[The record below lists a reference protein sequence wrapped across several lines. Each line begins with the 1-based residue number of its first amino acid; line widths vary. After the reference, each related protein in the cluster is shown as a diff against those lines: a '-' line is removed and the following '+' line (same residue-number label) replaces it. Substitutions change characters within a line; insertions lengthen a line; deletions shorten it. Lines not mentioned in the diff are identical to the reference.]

1 VGFATA
7 DAAATRIL
15 VRWAAAVDEPTR
27 SALESRYRL
36 RDATVDGAA
45 TRAWSYR
52 IDDPSTR
59 SLRALAEDPHV
70 EDTDGIDRERFVLS
84 ETFLTRL
91 GRKIPILPDARTL
104 DNANAFLYHL
114 LRWLPLLASV
124 ILLKGAVSEA
134 PWSRADVARIA
145 SLIVACV
152 LLNIFILRD
161 PVDARVGGMAGP
173 AAVLSAWMARQLWG
187 IRTRAV
193 RYAATAGSV
202 MVVWLTLWSL
212 STAMEWER
220 RINIET
226 LSPASVRSLAAALAE
241 SPASLQAYP
250 NRNLVVGM
258 VSYLRECTSVNDR
271 VFGAWFVP
279 ELYYFAQR
287 GFVGS
292 VATFDRHWSEPRFQE
307 RIINAFVSHSV
318 PVVLTETSR
327 HGEFV
332 ENYSLLGR
340 YLDEHFRVAG
350 TTDFGNPGGNYTVL
364 VDKNRSP
371 TRTHPATGMPCF

>member
-1 VGFATA
+1 
-7 DAAATRIL
+7 
-15 VRWAAAVDEPTR
+15 
-27 SALESRYRL
+27 
-36 RDATVDGAA
+36 
-45 TRAWSYR
+45 
-52 IDDPSTR
+52 
-59 SLRALAEDPHV
+59 
-70 EDTDGIDRERFVLS
+70 
-84 ETFLTRL
+84 
-91 GRKIPILPDARTL
+91 
-104 DNANAFLYHL
+104 
-114 LRWLPLLASV
+114 
-124 ILLKGAVSEA
+124 
-134 PWSRADVARIA
+134 
-145 SLIVACV
+145 
-152 LLNIFILRD
+152 
-161 PVDARVGGMAGP
+161 
-173 AAVLSAWMARQLWG
+173 
-187 IRTRAV
+187 
-193 RYAATAGSV
+193 
-202 MVVWLTLWSL
+202 
-212 STAMEWER
+212 
-220 RINIET
+220 
-226 LSPASVRSLAAALAE
+226 
-241 SPASLQAYP
+241 
-250 NRNLVVGM
+250 
-258 VSYLRECTSVNDR
+258 VNDR